1 MYVVGTINAKK
12 IFNLRLPKQAYP
24 LTSARAARS
33 RIFLR
38 IEFWDWSLSACGMT
52 LSSYLIKNVKINW
65 MNEYKYVQKKLQ
77 IIDSYMNF
85 DKFLFKASF
94 IVLRLVDPS

>member
-1 MYVVGTINAKK
+1 
-12 IFNLRLPKQAYP
+12 
-24 LTSARAARS
+24 
-33 RIFLR
+33 
-38 IEFWDWSLSACGMT
+38 
-52 LSSYLIKNVKINW
+52 